1 MKEYYPLLMQTSLF
15 RDIPPQGMD
24 ELVGCFKPQIKT
36 FEKGEILLLFGYESH
51 DIGII
56 LEGNADGIKN
66 TPDGNQVLITHL
78 GPGDIFG
85 DVLSGSSI
93 KSPVT
98 VLARNHC
105 KAVFF
110 PYQKIIRPCHT
121 LHYSH
126 NQLMRN
132 LVATISEKYF
142 ALNCRVDLLILKSLR
157 TKLCTWLLEESARQ
171 GSDTFTIPLN
181 RLGLADYLNCERSA
195 LSRELNRMQNEGL
208 IELYKSSFKLLDKA
222 ALANQAA
229 DR

>member
-1 MKEYYPLLMQTSLF
+1 MEEYYPILMSTSLF
-15 RDIPPQGMD
+15 RGISLQGLEELLQCFRPQ
-24 ELVGCFKPQIKT
+24 VKT
-36 FEKGEILLLFGYESH
+36 FHKGEILLLFGYESH

-56 LEGNADGIKN
+56 LEGQADGIKN
-66 TPDGNQVLITHL
+66 TPDGAEVLITHL

-85 DVLSGSSI
+85 DVLSGSSL

-98 VLARNHC
+98 ILARTDC

-110 PYQKIIRPCHT
+110 PYQKIIHPCHS

-126 NQLMRN
+126 NQLMQN

-142 ALNCRVDLLILKSLR
+142 ALNRRVDLLILKSLR
-157 TKLCTWLLEESARQ
+157 AKLCTWLLDEAARQ
-171 GSDTFTIPLN
+171 GKDTFSITLN
-181 RLGLADYLNCERSA
+181 RAGLADYLNCERSA

-229 DR
+229 H